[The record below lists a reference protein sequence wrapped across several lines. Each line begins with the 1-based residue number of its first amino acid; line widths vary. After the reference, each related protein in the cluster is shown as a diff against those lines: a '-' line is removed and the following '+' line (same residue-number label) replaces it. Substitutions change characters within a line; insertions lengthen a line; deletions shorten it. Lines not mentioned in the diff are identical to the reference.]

1 MVENAYGNFNYTV
14 DFIENL
20 QTEISIKLANVV
32 NKENISRKND
42 LGIVI
47 NMDDVTK
54 LSIYQD
60 ILTQVVNCNSCFEGY
75 KIEDVVEKT
84 KTLLNRL

>member
-20 QTEISIKLANVV
+20 QAEISIKLASVV

-42 LGIVI
+42 LGYSV
-47 NMDDVTK
+47 NMDDATR
-54 LSIYQD
+54 LSFYKE
-60 ILTQVVNCNSCFEGY
+60 ILNQVVNCNSCFEGY